1 MRASLNTSDY
11 LRNWESSKI
20 APLEQWGEDPYLP
33 HGTTV
38 LDNMRTEDSG
48 SRLVSYMG
56 GGGVG
61 GGGILGLGTPLG
73 SSSQQCSSLCHQ
85 LSSPL
90 TAEAQQSSV
99 PFNGYQCVYAQ
110 CTIVHGPR
118 NMAFH
123 GFFLARAGAWIGPFH
138 TVLCKNGHEIR
149 TKYLKQLRVNH
160 ILCYLE
166 WESVDC

>member
-56 GGGVG
+56 EGGWGKVAYWDLGHLWAVG
-61 GGGILGLGTPLG
+61 
-73 SSSQQCSSLCHQ
+73 CSIFTL
-85 LSSPL
+85 
-90 TAEAQQSSV
+90 
-99 PFNGYQCVYAQ
+99 
-110 CTIVHGPR
+110 
-118 NMAFH
+118 
-123 GFFLARAGAWIGPFH
+123 FL
-138 TVLCKNGHEIR
+138 N
-149 TKYLKQLRVNH
+149 
-160 ILCYLE
+160 
-166 WESVDC
+166 